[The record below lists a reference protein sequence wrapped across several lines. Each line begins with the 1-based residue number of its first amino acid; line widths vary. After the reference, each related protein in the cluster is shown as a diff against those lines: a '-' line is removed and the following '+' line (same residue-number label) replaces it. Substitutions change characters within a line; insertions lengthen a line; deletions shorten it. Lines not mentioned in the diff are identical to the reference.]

1 MIMRRL
7 KRSAAREKRNVFHL
21 TSSLAPRRWL
31 AARSSNTSKFIT
43 TIGVCIA
50 RLVIRHR
57 ASLKPAIVK
66 EETTFSKEKCQ
77 LPFFRMRNVG
87 QESKRNKWRQARREL
102 AFMPACDLECSA
114 AFGPVTNR
122 IS

>member
-1 MIMRRL
+1 M
-7 KRSAAREKRNVFHL
+7 L
-21 TSSLAPRRWL
+21 TRYLAPRRWL
-31 AARSSNTSKFIT
+31 AVRCLNTSKFIT

-77 LPFFRMRNVG
+77 LSFFRIRNVV
-87 QESKRNKWRQARREL
+87 QESKRNKWREARSEL
-102 AFMPACDLECSA
+102 TFMLACDLECSA
-114 AFGPVTNR
+114 AF
-122 IS
+122 